1 MIPEIRLGRDRK
13 TIAVLGAQ
21 LSRLWGADFMA
32 GVLESARSH
41 DMNVIYFVGGRPV
54 AVAAP
59 ESGVRSYGLYD
70 LIKPGQ
76 FDGVLLTA
84 DIGHGPSPEDIKN
97 FCRMFAPAPVASF
110 AVPAE
115 GVTSFTA
122 DNGGGMR
129 ALIAHLIEVHGY
141 KRIAFFRGTP
151 GQMEADQRFN
161 AYREELKAHNIGFD
175 EQLVVVGD
183 HTPESGHAAVR
194 TLLDERGIRVQA
206 IASSND
212 RMAFGVM
219 EALQQ
224 RGILVPDSIA
234 LTGFDDMKES
244 QSLGVPLTTVHQS
257 FEDAGRQAFG
267 ALVKRINGEFVP
279 EVNIL
284 PVHLM
289 VRWSCGCLPE
299 SVQRAVV
306 LSREVAH
313 TGKLEN
319 KRDAAIRAFCAA
331 AGIAENHPAI
341 IQFLD
346 IFGRTWDIFLA
357 CLSVNDRSDDFL
369 KMVQAMVELL
379 QSHGYDSTVWHN
391 VISTFRKYAL
401 GGITNN
407 SDMILRVEN
416 LFQQARLL
424 TGELSQRAQ
433 AYRRLQFE
441 QQEEALINFSFSMAP
456 AMTFEAIGEAI
467 TRNFPLLGLERWYVM
482 FYSDVSVPSSVSS
495 PLPESYRLLMQ
506 YDQKKFNIPQEKSA
520 LATGRLVPRGKTP
533 EDHRYDAVVMPLSL
547 ASNRFGFMWSEM
559 GPADWDVYVRL
570 KNLLSSALLRTMLV
584 QQREQAQREVERL
597 LNEARERAVELA
609 RARDVAE
616 KAAAQNAKLFES
628 EKERR
633 RGAEALARS
642 SRQLSS
648 LTTVE
653 KLPLQILEQLQQVLT
668 YERGILFMENVNGDP
683 LVRAQYG
690 FTADMNVAEFRLKI
704 NNMDF
709 YQAVLNRG
717 ETLLISDIKLVTDWE
732 QPEWLPRDRSW
743 MGVPLY
749 SKGRVVGLL
758 VLGRSKTSFTG
769 DDVLL
774 AATFAMQAIV
784 SLENARLYDEVTGMN
799 QMMERMVAQRVE
811 ELNSAYK
818 NLAKHDKNKSAFI
831 QVAAHELRTPL
842 TIIKGYL
849 SILQSDESVRDNSLL
864 AQAVEGVLQ
873 GTNRLQQVVNSMLDV
888 ARLDNQTISPRAE
901 QVNLGLTL
909 RLILQNYKGD
919 LELRHLT
926 LDLSPAIRD
935 IPPLAA
941 DSELLQKA
949 LDHVIVNAI
958 KFTPDGGSISVLA
971 DVVDDPR
978 LGQCAEIRIRDTG
991 IGIDPEHHKIIFE
1004 KLYQL
1009 GKVELHSS
1017 SRTSFK
1023 GGGAGLGLAIASGI
1037 VKAMQGSIWVES
1049 PGQDEEKCPGST
1061 FFIRL
1066 PLVKDGAAPAASLPS

>member
-1 MIPEIRLGRDRK
+1 MTPAKKVNKDRK

-32 GVLESARSH
+32 GVLESAKAY

-54 AVAAP
+54 AIAAP
-59 ESGVRSYGLYD
+59 EVGRYSYGLYD

-84 DIGHGPSPEDIKN
+84 DMGHGPSPEDIKN
-97 FCRMFAPAPVASF
+97 FCRMFAPTPVASF

-115 GVTSFTA
+115 GVSSFTA
-122 DNGGGMR
+122 DNTGGMR
-129 ALIAHLIEVHGY
+129 SVIRHLIEVHGY
-141 KRIAFFRGTP
+141 KRIAYFRGTP
-151 GQMEADQRFN
+151 GQMEADQRFD
-161 AYREELKAHNIGFD
+161 AYKEELKAHKIPFD
-175 EQLVVVGD
+175 ENLVVIGD
-183 HTPESGHAAVR
+183 HTPESGHIAVR

-257 FEDAGRQAFG
+257 FADAGRQSFE
-267 ALVKRINGEFVP
+267 ALVKRMNGEVVP

-284 PVHLM
+284 PVQLM

-299 SVQRAVV
+299 SVQRAIV
-306 LSREVAH
+306 LPKEVAH
-313 TGKLEN
+313 TGRLEN
-319 KRDAAIRAFCAA
+319 KREAAIRALFAA
-331 AGIAENHPAI
+331 AGIPENHPSK
-341 IQFLD
+341 IQYFD
-346 IFGRTWDIFLA
+346 VFGRTWDVFLA
-357 CLSVNDRSDDFL
+357 SLRESDKSDAFL
-369 KMVQAMVELL
+369 KMTQTMVELL
-379 QSHGYDSTVWHN
+379 QTHGYDSTTWHN

-401 GGITNN
+401 GGIT
-407 SDMILRVEN
+407 STTTMLRAEN
-416 LFQQARLL
+416 LFQQARMLA
-424 TGELSQRAQ
+424 GEISQRAQ

-441 QQEEALINFSFSMAP
+441 QQEEALSNFSFSMAP

-467 TRNFPLLGLERWYVM
+467 TKNFPMLGLERWYVM
-482 FYSDVSVPSSVSS
+482 FYSDVSAPSSVSS

-506 YDQKKFNIPQEKSA
+506 YDQNKFDMPYEKSA

-547 ASNRFGFMWSEM
+547 ASNRFGFMWTEM
-559 GPADWDVYVRL
+559 GPPDWDVYVRL

-584 QQREQAQREVERL
+584 QQREQAQKEVERL

-628 EKERR
+628 EQERR

-648 LTTVE
+648 LTTIE
-653 KLPLQILEQLQQVLT
+653 KLPLQILEQLQQMLP
-668 YERGILFMENVNGDP
+668 YERGILFMEDINGNP
-683 LVRAQYG
+683 LIRSHYG
-690 FTADMNVAEFRLKI
+690 FPSDVNI
-704 NNMDF
+704 SDF
-709 YQAVLNRG
+709 YLKVNDTDFYKAVARKG
-717 ETLLISDIKLVTDWE
+717 ETLLISDIKSVTGWE

-749 SKGRVVGLL
+749 SKDKVIGLL
-758 VLGRSKTSFTG
+758 ILSRSKSSFNE

-774 AATFAMQAIV
+774 VTTFAMQAIV
-784 SLENARLYDEVTGMN
+784 SLENARLYEEMTSLN
-799 QMMERMVAQRVE
+799 QMMERMVSQRVE
-811 ELNSAYK
+811 ELNTAYT
-818 NLAKHDKNKSAFI
+818 NLAKHDKNKSTFI

-842 TIIKGYL
+842 TVIKGYL
-849 SILQSDESVRDNSLL
+849 GILSADENVQKNALL
-864 AQAVEGVLQ
+864 SQAIEGVLQ
-873 GTNRLQQVVNSMLDV
+873 GTNRLHQVVNSMLDV
-888 ARLDNQTISPRAE
+888 ARLDNQTISPRVE
-901 QVNLGLTL
+901 PVNLGLTL
-909 RLILQNYKGD
+909 RLVQKDYKND
-919 LELRHLT
+919 LALRNLTLELT
-926 LDLSPAIRD
+926 PSIRE
-935 IPPLAA
+935 IPPLLA
-941 DSELLQKA
+941 DSELLKKA
-949 LDHVIVNAI
+949 LDHIIVNAI
-958 KFTPDGGSISVLA
+958 KFTPDGGSITVSA
-971 DVVDDPR
+971 EVVTDPR
-978 LGQCAEIRIRDTG
+978 LGQCAEVRVKDTG

-1017 SRTSFK
+1017 SRTSYK

-1049 PGQDEEKCPGST
+1049 AGQDEEKFPGST

-1066 PLVKDGAAPAASLPS
+1066 PLVK